1 MPAESLPVAIL
12 LGLYLGLIAG
22 IVPALITGVLGFVFR
37 YLSGITVPSFAVVVL
52 AIAVAG
58 VNGGFLAL
66 NEPSIRRSP
75 TLITAVLVVLML
87 GLAAHGQGDALGAR
101 LPRRLPWR
109 ALRERTIA
117 ADVVELVGTR
127 GQIRVS
133 PVGEIADI
141 EGAPPLPE
149 AVREAI
155 ADSEWTFPA
164 DLPLATVEERLAER
178 LRAEYDLDEVTVS
191 IDERGRARIAATPAT
206 GTLSGRVPA
215 GQRAV
220 SVEALVPSGLARGDR
235 VTVLA
240 DGDHIAGTVVS
251 ARSGDPHVPT
261 VPAPSRPPADADA
274 GDTATGEPAAPAVEP
289 ATSAPTTTGG
299 PGRVTVAVSR
309 DAAGALLTATEAA
322 VVVES
327 RGIRREFELLS
338 LLRSVGVAI
347 RRLRIGDG
355 GPAGERLG
363 AAGLHDRYG
372 VAILA
377 VEADGTWRVAP
388 GTGTVLQSGAECF
401 AVGPRASLDRFAEA
415 IQ

>member
-1 MPAESLPVAIL
+1 MPPESLPVAIL

-37 YLSGITVPSFAVVVL
+37 YLSGITVPAFAVVVL

-66 NEPSIRRSP
+66 NEPTIRRSP
-75 TLITAVLVVLML
+75 TLVTAVLVVLML
-87 GLAAHGQGDALGAR
+87 GLAAHAQGDALGAR

-117 ADVVELVGTR
+117 TDVIELVGAR

-141 EGAPPLPE
+141 EGAPPLPDTT
-149 AVREAI
+149 REAI
-155 ADSEWTFPA
+155 AEGEWTFPA
-164 DLPLATVEERLAER
+164 DLPLAAVEERLAER

-191 IDERGRARIAATPAT
+191 IDERGRARISATPST

-235 VTVLA
+235 VAVLA
-240 DGDHIAGTVVS
+240 DGARVAGTVVS
-251 ARSGDPHVPT
+251 ARSGDPHVPV
-261 VPAPSRPPADADA
+261 VPAPGEMPADADA
-274 GDTATGEPAAPAVEP
+274 GDTAADEPAAPAVERSTP
-289 ATSAPTTTGG
+289 APTTTGG

-309 DAAGALLTATEAA
+309 EAANTLLTATAAA

-327 RGIRREFELLS
+327 RGVRREFELLS

-355 GPAGERLG
+355 ALADETLG
-363 AAGLHDRYG
+363 AAGLRDRFG

-377 VEADGTWRVAP
+377 IDGDGGWRVAP
-388 GTGTVLQSGAECF
+388 GADTVLRSGAECF
-401 AVGPRASLDRFAEA
+401 VVGPRASLDRFAEA

>member
-1 MPAESLPVAIL
+1 MPPESLPVAIL

-37 YLSGITVPSFAVVVL
+37 YLSGITVPAFAVVVL

-66 NEPSIRRSP
+66 NEPTIRRSP

-87 GLAAHGQGDALGAR
+87 GLAAHAQGDALGAR

-117 ADVVELVGTR
+117 ADVVELVGAR

-133 PVGEIADI
+133 PVGEVGDI
-141 EGAPPLPE
+141 EGAPPLPDTT
-149 AVREAI
+149 REAI
-155 ADSEWTFPA
+155 AQGEWTFPA
-164 DLPLATVEERLAER
+164 DLPLTTVEERLAER
-178 LRAEYDLDEVTVS
+178 LRAEYDLDEVSAS
-191 IDERGRARIAATPAT
+191 IDERGGARIAATPAT

-235 VTVLA
+235 VTVVA
-240 DGDHIAGTVVS
+240 DGGRIAGTVVS
-251 ARSGDPHVPT
+251 ARSGDPHAPT
-261 VPAPSRPPADADA
+261 VPAPGGPPPDSA
-274 GDTATGEPAAPAVEP
+274 GPDPTTEEPAPPAVER
-289 ATSAPTTTGG
+289 ATPAPTTTGG

-309 DAAGALLTATEAA
+309 DAATALLTATDAA

-327 RGIRREFELLS
+327 RGVRREFELLS

-355 GPAGERLG
+355 ALADETRG
-363 AAGLHDRYG
+363 AAGLRDRYG
-372 VAILA
+372 VAVLA
-377 VEADGTWRVAP
+377 IESEGTWRVAP
-388 GTGTVLQSGAECF
+388 GAGTVLRSGADCF
-401 AVGPRASLDRFAEA
+401 VVGPRASLDRFAEA